1 MCHSSAPYSIWTKSK
16 ESGKYPVCACFNNN
30 INVASINC
38 RSVRNKTSE
47 IVDYVADNNVDIL
60 GLTET

>member
-1 MCHSSAPYSIWTKSK
+1 MCHDFAHYSARTKSK
-16 ESGKYPVCACFNNN
+16 ES
-30 INVASINC
+30 VASVNC

-47 IVDYVADNNVDIL
+47 RVDYVADNNVDIL